1 MALIDRFST
10 HLVEAM
16 DLEDLM
22 TYVKTGLEQDMSCWS
37 MEEIL
42 DEVKYMAPE
51 LLEENKWTLNKLLV
65 APKQKW

>member
-1 MALIDRFST
+1 MKTEMERMALIDRFST

-42 DEVKYMAPE
+42 DEVKYMAPD
-51 LLEENKWTLNKLLV
+51 LLEENK
-65 APKQKW
+65 